1 MPQLQLKTL
10 SKIKNTLCHKIAN
23 LLKDRFVTTILY
35 FNCKFTFTS
44 SSVSVP
50 TKHQKYTKTIKQ
62 VYLHGL
68 LGTIHTYMRKG
79 RTVPTRCSL
88 HVKEWSSP
96 HSQQSQCRMDYKEFT
111 DQRSNQVEALYCEP
125 STLLSSY
132 FLISFLKLMR
142 KKSRKK
148 TNTNSATR
156 SQPSHT
162 QPLPWTRGSIC
173 YRSTQASV
181 QFSQTSPEVSGSAE
195 SCMQSATHLCTKHNS
210 THTKKAPVILRNIQI
225 FTTVFFAPYKI
236 SYKSLQHGIYKFH
249 PNDAL

>member
-44 SSVSVP
+44 SSASVP

-148 TNTNSATR
+148 TIPTPPHEASPRTHNLCHGPAGPFVTAVLRHQCSSHKHPLKSVVLLRAAC
-156 SQPSHT
+156 SQLLT
-162 QPLPWTRGSIC
+162 
-173 YRSTQASV
+173 
-181 QFSQTSPEVSGSAE
+181 
-195 SCMQSATHLCTKHNS
+195 
-210 THTKKAPVILRNIQI
+210 
-225 FTTVFFAPYKI
+225 FAPSI
-236 SYKSLQHGIYKFH
+236 T
-249 PNDAL
+249 